1 MTYDE
6 AIKRIHAICSSVAY
20 GANPTMA
27 VVRIM
32 DITGPLVANMEFAA
46 EYGRQ
51 SIKAYTK
58 VDMLPGVPKS

>member
-27 VVRIM
+27 VVHIM
-32 DITGPLVANMEFAA
+32 DITGPLVEELAFHREFGQQVVSRMVAA
-46 EYGRQ
+46 DVQPDGAGR
-51 SIKAYTK
+51 
-58 VDMLPGVPKS
+58 